1 MLSAVGMP
9 DETSWRYRREL
20 PRRRTGFTLEASV
33 AGHKVFLRTGEY
45 ENGELGEIFIDMYK
59 EGAAYRSMM
68 NSFAQAISTGLQH
81 GVPLE
86 KYVKM
91 YTFTRFEPYG
101 MTDHPNVRTATS
113 ILDFIFR
120 ILGME
125 YLGRTDLVHVKPE
138 VEPLSGEAF
147 TQAPEAPQPPQ
158 GQVGAASKMGSSQTA
173 AAPENALDEQ
183 MADMMGD
190 APVCDTCGHLTVRN
204 GTCYRCLSC
213 GNSMGCS

>member
-1 MLSAVGMP
+1 
-9 DETSWRYRREL
+9 
-20 PRRRTGFTLEASV
+20 
-33 AGHKVFLRTGEY
+33 
-45 ENGELGEIFIDMYK
+45 MYK

-125 YLGRTDLVHVKPE
+125 YLGRTDLVHVQPE

-147 TQAPEAPQPPQ
+147 TQAPEQPPPAKIPA
-158 GQVGAASKMGSSQTA
+158 GEAADPAAPWRASSQTT
-173 AAPENALDEQ
+173 AAPGNGLDEQ
-183 MADMMGD
+183 MAEMMGD